1 MAHSTL
7 RSSSNN
13 SRVLDAIRKDATTE
27 YRRRIPSATQGS
39 IEETMKALFQYKHFR
54 NEFVQDLVNKVG
66 LSIFNTTQWENPL
79 AMFKRGQL
87 EYGSTIEEITTDLIK
102 ATSYDHDRDSLEKE
116 LFGRETPSASVQYHT
131 VNRESKYKITVDF
144 NTLRRAFVSEQG
156 LSQFIGQLMEAPQT
170 SDNWD
175 EFLLMSSLFSQVES
189 SNGLHKIQVPNVSGS
204 GSTEADAKYM
214 LRRVREMAGLMKFP
228 SRRYNPLGM
237 PQAANPEELVLFV
250 TPSAN
255 AAMDV
260 EALAGAF
267 NIDRADVPTRTIMV
281 PEENFAIPGAQA
293 ILSTEKFFVVA
304 DQLTETTSQP
314 NAAGL
319 YENFWLHH
327 HQVMSAS
334 LAAPTVL
341 FTTAEGTV
349 INLYDT
355 DVTSIE
361 VARVENRE
369 GTTVTDVKR
378 GELYQIFSTITT
390 TPEDNANDPVYYTL
404 GGTES
409 GYTYVTKT
417 GVLHIGPDERS
428 TTIIVTAHSSDTE
441 GVVEDIATLAV
452 YGDLLI
458 FSPLEVV
465 PDDDNDGLNEVTP
478 AELTKD
484 ADDNVTIPQVTGV
497 QYKKDGTNVANF
509 SIHNITVSTTF
520 TAVARAGFE
529 LTVGATDSWTFAP

>member
-1 MAHSTL
+1 MANPL
-7 RSSSNN
+7 RSNN
-13 SRVLDAIRKDATTE
+13 TRVLDAIRKDATTE

-39 IEETMKALFQYKHFR
+39 IEDTMKALFQYKHFR

-102 ATSYDHDRDSLEKE
+102 ATPYDHDRDSLEGE
-116 LFGRETPSASVQYHT
+116 LFGRETPTASVQYHT

-156 LSQFIGQLMEAPQT
+156 LSQFISQLMEAPQT

-175 EFLLMSSLFSQVES
+175 EFLLMSSLFSQVET

-228 SRRYNPLGM
+228 SRRYNSLGY
-237 PQAANPEELVLFV
+237 PVAVNPEELVLFI

-267 NIDRADVPTRTIMV
+267 NIERADVPTRTVMV
-281 PEENFAIPGAQA
+281 PEENFNIPGAQA

-334 LAAPTVL
+334 LAAPTIL
-341 FTTAEGTV
+341 FTTGEGTV

-355 DVTSIE
+355 DVTAIE

-369 GTTVTDVKR
+369 GTTVTAVQR
-378 GELYQIFSTITT
+378 GELYQIFSTVST
-390 TPEDNANDPVYYTL
+390 TPEDDAYNPIYYAL
-404 GGTES
+404 SGVES

-417 GVLHIGPDERS
+417 GVLHIGPDETS
-428 TTIIVTAHSSDTE
+428 TSITVTAKSSDSE
-441 GVVEDIATLAV
+441 GIVEDVATLSV

-458 FSPLEVV
+458 FSPLSVRADA
-465 PDDDNDGLNEVTP
+465 DDDGLYEVTP
-478 AELTKD
+478 DELTMD
-484 ADDNVTIPQVTGV
+484 AESNVTIPTVTGV
-497 QYKKDGTNVANF
+497 QYLKDGVNVTNG

-520 TAVARAGFE
+520 TAVPRANFE
-529 LTVGATDSWTFAP
+529 FTAGSTTSWTFAP